1 MDYILGLLLLLSD
14 DYGIW
19 NHPVNIAATMD
30 VMGSPRWH
38 LSTDSM
44 GEERLSWCEP
54 VEDFIWAT
62 GSQPPAW
69 GRCQPDSIPPPCHLL
84 QSCISKFEGNPVY
97 SSQGFPGLQR
107 GKSQTTKPQLTT
119 IMDKLTIINHPASVL
134 GRTGR
139 KRSANYVTFEELI
152 SVLNY
157 NF

>member
-1 MDYILGLLLLLSD
+1 
-14 DYGIW
+14 
-19 NHPVNIAATMD
+19 MD
-30 VMGSPRWH
+30 VLGSPRWH
-38 LSTDSM
+38 ALTQWERNDCPDVIRLRISY
-44 GEERLSWCEP
+44 ERLDLNP
-54 VEDFIWAT
+54 RLGDGVN
-62 GSQPPAW
+62 
-69 GRCQPDSIPPPCHLL
+69 HLS
-84 QSCISKFEGNPVY
+84 QSCISKFEGQPVY

-119 IMDKLTIINHPASVL
+119 IMDKLTSINHPASVL

>member
-1 MDYILGLLLLLSD
+1 MEDFKTGLKFVDYILGLLLLLSD

-30 VMGSPRWH
+30 VLGSPQWH

-44 GEERLSWCEP
+44 VEERLSWYEP

-69 GRCQPDSIPPPCHLL
+69 GRRQPDSIQYSPCQLL
-84 QSCISKFEGNPVY
+84 QSCISKFKEQPVH

-107 GKSQTTKPQLTT
+107 GKTQTKKPQLTT
-119 IMDKLTIINHPASVL
+119 IMDKHKPSRLCIGKDWT
-134 GRTGR
+134 
-139 KRSANYVTFEELI
+139 
-152 SVLNY
+152 
-157 NF
+157 